1 MIVIKM
7 NDGSTEMV
15 FDRLDLL
22 EAVKKHMGYEVMR
35 LLQDYMDKQDETIAD
50 LMSENEALKAELE
63 ELKEDV

>member
-35 LLQDYMDKQDETIAD
+35 LLQDYMDKQDESCQKT
-50 LMSENEALKAELE
+50 KH
-63 ELKEDV
+63 